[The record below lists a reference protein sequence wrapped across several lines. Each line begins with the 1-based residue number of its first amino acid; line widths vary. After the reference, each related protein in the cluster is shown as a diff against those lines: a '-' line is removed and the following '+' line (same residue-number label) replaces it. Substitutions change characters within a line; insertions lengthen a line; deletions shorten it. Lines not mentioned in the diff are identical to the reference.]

1 MTHTWFTLCLPYFN
15 DRNIFFEPFVEKNR
29 KIIQVSLKS
38 ELASWQKFFFVYFLV
53 KLSND
58 QLVYTNFGW
67 NKADLRKY
75 ITFKT
80 AVRNVTYNKDSDTF
94 GVVIEDF
101 DKKTLLPIQTFD
113 YVIVAIGHYSVPFT
127 PYYPGVE
134 RFPGRVMHSHDFRDA
149 CEFAG
154 KRLLVVRFF
163 SFLTAIFTWCTLKEK
178 KKICKCPNDLIY
190 FAEFR
195 ILPPFSTGNKT
206 IANFAK
212 KLPKQVGNELLACF
226 KHIFCRTNHGLC
238 HSRQI
243 VIA

>member
-1 MTHTWFTLCLPYFN
+1 M
-15 DRNIFFEPFVEKNR
+15 
-29 KIIQVSLKS
+29 
-38 ELASWQKFFFVYFLV
+38 
-53 KLSND
+53 
-58 QLVYTNFGW
+58 
-67 NKADLRKY
+67 RKY

-163 SFLTAIFTWCTLKEK
+163 FQFFQPQSF
-178 KKICKCPNDLIY
+178 Y
-190 FAEFR
+190 F
-195 ILPPFSTGNKT
+195 
-206 IANFAK
+206 FASFGK
-212 KLPKQVGNELLACF
+212 
-226 KHIFCRTNHGLC
+226 
-238 HSRQI
+238 
-243 VIA
+243 

>member
-1 MTHTWFTLCLPYFN
+1 M
-15 DRNIFFEPFVEKNR
+15 
-29 KIIQVSLKS
+29 
-38 ELASWQKFFFVYFLV
+38 
-53 KLSND
+53 
-58 QLVYTNFGW
+58 
-67 NKADLRKY
+67 RKY

-94 GVVIEDF
+94 DVVIEDF

-163 SFLTAIFTWCTLKEK
+163 SSLSLNRNFYLMHHKRK
-178 KKICKCPNDLIY
+178 KNLQM
-190 FAEFR
+190 
-195 ILPPFSTGNKT
+195 T
-206 IANFAK
+206 
-212 KLPKQVGNELLACF
+212 
-226 KHIFCRTNHGLC
+226 
-238 HSRQI
+238 
-243 VIA
+243 